1 MFSSSNLELT
11 FDEDLQW
18 IVPSSIPTTNEQGQS
33 SPSRTNKSNSGVR
46 KTTTR
51 RTNLRKNNFETQVKT
66 GFQRLEVSHKGLLN
80 VLRSRDNQKATFGD
94 TLAELEILSIEPMG
108 MFWYEAN
115 KFLMNDEDFR
125 DGFMKLWWRDQNSV
139 LGKACWRW

>member
-1 MFSSSNLELT
+1 M
-11 FDEDLQW
+11 
-18 IVPSSIPTTNEQGQS
+18 
-33 SPSRTNKSNSGVR
+33 
-46 KTTTR
+46 
-51 RTNLRKNNFETQVKT
+51 
-66 GFQRLEVSHKGLLN
+66 SHKGLLN

-125 DGFMKLWWRDQNSV
+125 DGFMKLW
-139 LGKACWRW
+139 